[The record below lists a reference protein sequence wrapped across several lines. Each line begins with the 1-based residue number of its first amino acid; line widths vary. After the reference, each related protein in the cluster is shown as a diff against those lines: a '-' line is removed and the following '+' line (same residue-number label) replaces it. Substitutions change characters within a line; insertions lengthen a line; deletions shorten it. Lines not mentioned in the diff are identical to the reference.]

1 MFRQKIGILLLICFF
16 LLFIKQGI
24 ATEADSV
31 QRDGPFVMAGQV
43 SGGLFGQSIGFLVVG
58 VSLLYVESLIFGET
72 YLSEIHLFSSP
83 GFVYGGMVGA
93 MLGSAG
99 TVHLIGETFGSG
111 GGSFKETL
119 KWSPLTPIGATIGYQ
134 RSKGRFVETN
144 SSQRDGPFVM
154 VGQVGGGLLA
164 LGTGA
169 LWGLGIGGAV
179 SSIFLGDRETF
190 APAEFYGAVI
200 GGIFGCA
207 VGVYAIGE
215 LYGSGGGSF
224 KETLKW
230 SILTPIGATIG
241 YQRSKRKQPPSV
253 SLANDKFTLHLPT
266 MGIQSSRLP
275 NHHPQTD
282 YMVRLVNVGF

>member
-1 MFRQKIGILLLICFF
+1 MFRRRIGILLLICFF
-16 LLFIKQGI
+16 LVFIKQGI
-24 ATEADSV
+24 AAETDSI
-31 QRDGPFVMAGQV
+31 QRDGAFVIAGQV
-43 SGGLFGQSIGFLVVG
+43 TGGLFGQSIGFLVVG
-58 VSLLYVESLIFGET
+58 ISLLYAESLIFGET
-72 YLSEIHLFSSP
+72 YLSEVHLFASP

-93 MLGSAG
+93 MFGSAG

-134 RSKGRFVETN
+134 RSKGLFAETD

-154 VGQVGGGLLA
+154 VGQVGGGLLS

-169 LWGLGIGGAV
+169 VWGLGIGDAV
-179 SSIFLGDRETF
+179 SSIFLEDRATF
-190 APAEFYGAVI
+190 GPAEFCGAVI

-207 VGVYAIGE
+207 VGVYGIGE
-215 LYGSGGGSF
+215 IFGGGGGSF

-230 SILTPIGATIG
+230 APLTPIGATIG

-253 SLANDKFTLHLPT
+253 SLANGQFTLHLPT
-266 MGIQSSRLP
+266 MSIQSSQLP
-275 NHHPQTD
+275 NHRPHTD
-282 YMVRLVNVGF
+282 YMVRLVNVRF

>member
-1 MFRQKIGILLLICFF
+1 MVRQKIGILLLICFF

-24 ATEADSV
+24 AAETDSS
-31 QRDGPFVMAGQV
+31 QRDGPFVMIGQV
-43 SGGLFGQSIGFLVVG
+43 SGGLFGQSIGLLVVG
-58 VSLLYVESLIFGET
+58 VSLLYFESLIFGET

-93 MLGSAG
+93 MFGSAG
-99 TVHLIGETFGSG
+99 TAYLIGETFGSG

-119 KWSPLTPIGATIGYQ
+119 KWSPLIPIGATIGYQ
-134 RSKGRFVETN
+134 RSKGRFVETD
-144 SSQRDGPFVM
+144 SSQWDKPFVM
-154 VGQVGGGLLA
+154 VGQVSGGLLA

-169 LWGLGIGGAV
+169 FWGLGIGGAI
-179 SSIFLGDRETF
+179 SSIFLEDGGTF
-190 APAEFYGAVI
+190 RSAEFYGAVI

-230 SILTPIGATIG
+230 SPLTPIGATIG

-253 SLANDKFTLHLPT
+253 SLANGQFTLHLPT
-266 MGIQSSRLP
+266 MRIQSSQLP
-275 NHHPQTD
+275 YHQPQTD
-282 YMVRLVNVGF
+282 YMVRLVNVRF

>member
-1 MFRQKIGILLLICFF
+1 MVRQKIGILLLICFF
-16 LLFIKQGI
+16 LFFIKQGI
-24 ATEADSV
+24 VAETDSS
-31 QRDGPFVMAGQV
+31 QRDGPFVMIGQV
-43 SGGLFGQSIGFLVVG
+43 SGGLVGQSIGFLVVG
-58 VSLLYVESLIFGET
+58 ISLLYVESLIFGET
-72 YLSEIHLFSSP
+72 YLSEIHLFGSP
-83 GFVYGGMVGA
+83 GFMYGGMVGA

-119 KWSPLTPIGATIGYQ
+119 KWSPLSPIGATIGYQ
-134 RSKGRFVETN
+134 RSKGRFTEAD

-154 VGQVGGGLLA
+154 VGQVGGGLLG

-169 LWGLGIGGAV
+169 LWGLGIGGTV
-179 SSIFLGDRETF
+179 NSIFLEDRETF
-190 APAEFYGAVI
+190 SLAAFCGAVI
-200 GGIFGCA
+200 GGLFGGA
-207 VGVYAIGE
+207 SGVYAIGE

-230 SILTPIGATIG
+230 SPLTPIGATIG

-266 MGIQSSRLP
+266 MGIQSSQLP
-275 NHHPQTD
+275 NHRPQTD

>member
-24 ATEADSV
+24 TAETDSS
-31 QRDGPFVMAGQV
+31 QRDGPFVMIGQV
-43 SGGLFGQSIGFLVVG
+43 SGGLVGHSIGFFVVG
-58 VSLLYVESLIFGET
+58 VSLLYAESLIFGET
-72 YLSEIHLFSSP
+72 YLSEIHLSP

-93 MLGSAG
+93 MFGSAG

-119 KWSPLTPIGATIGYQ
+119 KWSPLSPIGATIGYQ
-134 RSKGRFVETN
+134 RSKGRFVETD

-154 VGQVGGGLLA
+154 VGQVGGGLLG

-169 LWGLGIGGAV
+169 LWGLGIGDTV
-179 SSIFLGDRETF
+179 SSIFLEDRVTF
-190 APAEFYGAVI
+190 TPAAFYGVVI

-230 SILTPIGATIG
+230 SLLSPIGATIG
-241 YQRSKRKQPPSV
+241 YQRSKRKQSPSIA
-253 SLANDKFTLHLPT
+253 LANDKFTLHLPT
-266 MGIQSSRLP
+266 MGIQSSQLP

>member
-1 MFRQKIGILLLICFF
+1 MFRRRIGILLLICFF
-16 LLFIKQGI
+16 WLFFNPRLF
-24 ATEADSV
+24 AETDSN
-31 QRDGPFVMAGQV
+31 QRDGPFVMIGQV
-43 SGGLFGQSIGFLVVG
+43 SGGLFGQSIGLLVVG

-72 YLSEIHLFSSP
+72 YLSDTHLSP
-83 GFVYGGMVGA
+83 GFIYGGLVGA

-134 RSKGRFVETN
+134 RSKGRFVETD

-154 VGQVGGGLLA
+154 VGQVSGGLLG

-179 SSIFLGDRETF
+179 SSIFLEDSETF
-190 APAEFYGAVI
+190 PPAEFYGAVI
-200 GGIFGCA
+200 GAIFGGA

-230 SILTPIGATIG
+230 SLLTPIGATIG
-241 YQRSKRKQPPSV
+241 YQRSKPKQPPSI
-253 SLANDKFTLHLPT
+253 SLANDKFTLRLPT
-266 MGIQSSRLP
+266 MSIQSSRLP
-275 NHHPQTD
+275 NHRPQTD

>member
-1 MFRQKIGILLLICFF
+1 MVRQKIGILLLICFF

-24 ATEADSV
+24 AAETDSS
-31 QRDGPFVMAGQV
+31 QRDGPFVMIGQV

-72 YLSEIHLFSSP
+72 YLSEIHLSP
-83 GFVYGGMVGA
+83 GFIYGGLVGA
-93 MLGSAG
+93 MFGNAG
-99 TVHLIGETFGSG
+99 TVHLIGETFGSE

-134 RSKGRFVETN
+134 RSKGRFVETD

-169 LWGLGIGGAV
+169 LWGMGIGGAV
-179 SSIFLGDRETF
+179 SSIFLEDRETF

-230 SILTPIGATIG
+230 SPLTPIGATIG
-241 YQRSKRKQPPSV
+241 YQRSKRKQPPSL

-266 MGIQSSRLP
+266 MSIQSSQLP
-275 NHHPQTD
+275 YHRPQTD
-282 YMVRLVNVGF
+282 YMVRLVNVRF